1 MKKIA
6 IFGGTF
12 NPVHN
17 GHLHLCNEMQQK
29 FHFDKILLIPTNIPP
44 HKECVDLASNEDRF
58 TMLQLAVDGN
68 PLYEISDIE
77 FRLEGKSYTYNT
89 IQALKQEY
97 QDPESYMIIGSDMLK
112 IFDQWYRYEDILDDV
127 TVVVGARE
135 NQEYQE
141 LILFKEEKFQ
151 NTNKIV
157 VVDISVFPK
166 SSTEIREAIAQKL
179 NLDDSIPSSVL
190 SYINSHN
197 LYQ

>member
-17 GHLHLCNEMQQK
+17 GHLHLCNEIQQK

-44 HKECVDLASNEDRF
+44 HKECVNLASNEDRF
-58 TMLQLAVDGN
+58 AMLQLAVDSN

-97 QDPESYMIIGSDMLK
+97 EDSEFYMIIGSDMLR
-112 IFDQWYRYEDILDDV
+112 IFDQWYRYEDILDEV

-135 NQEYQE
+135 NQEYHQ
-141 LILFKEEKFQ
+141 LIAFKKDKYQ
-151 NTNKIV
+151 NTNKIEI
-157 VVDISVFPK
+157 VDISIFPK
-166 SSTEIREAIAQKL
+166 SSTEIREAIAQNL
-179 NLDDSIPSSVL
+179 NLDNSIPSSVL